1 MPLTPAIWLGETP
14 VNTTTDSTQ
23 TNPRITQLANGN
35 ILVSWTSLSDLGAGS
50 PAGSDIIGQIFNPLG
65 APLGGEFLVNAGS
78 DSNAETNADADGL
91 PGGGFLSVFERPSGG
106 FRDIRL
112 LEHDATGAVVNTTFA
127 FFDSNS
133 DADPSGFA
141 PRVVA
146 GSDTAS
152 LVIWQETEAGGDS
165 RIVGRIYDAT
175 TNTLGG
181 EISLINFAGSN
192 FQSDAT
198 VLTNGDF
205 VIAAASGP
213 GDTAITLR
221 IISAAGVNVL
231 SATRIAS
238 TFGDGDGDTDP
249 SVTALAGGG
258 FVVAWTNTDV
268 DTDVV
273 FQIFTATGTPVGGVS
288 TVGSGGSA
296 DNNNE
301 PVVVAL
307 ADGGFLIIHD
317 NDVNSELIVT
327 RFNATGSAIGTELV
341 IETGGAASQMDA
353 VLLDDGRVAVSYITG
368 DGEIGMQILDVRD
381 LVNAPGTYTPDQW
394 QIGTIGDDIFTADGI
409 SETVAAH
416 SGNDTITESGQIRS
430 YLMGDGND
438 RLIVVSPVNNDTH
451 DGGAGIDTID
461 WSAVSAPGGISF
473 NMALGTAITNV
484 GGEDEVMTG
493 FENLI
498 ATAFNDSVIGTNG
511 RNSIEGRDGDDVL
524 SGAGG
529 NDLMFGG
536 SGNDRLGGSVGL
548 DKLFGGDGIDTLFG
562 GDGNDVLNGGNGGDY
577 HEGGLGNDTYGL
589 NGTGD
594 TIFEK
599 AGEGIDT
606 VRANFSAN
614 LSLISAHV
622 ENLILVGGA
631 NLSGT
636 GNGQDNNLIG
646 NVANNILQGLDGN
659 DTLSGGDG
667 NDRLFGGDGNDT
679 LGGSVGSDLLNGGAG
694 NDLMFGGNGNDT
706 MIGGAGN
713 DTMTGGLGADS
724 FVFSNNWGVDT
735 INGFAINAPGE
746 VIDLTVVSA
755 ITSFADLSAN
765 HLTQVGGNAV
775 IFVGV
780 NTITLVGVTAA
791 SLTSGDFLI

>member
-1 MPLTPAIWLGETP
+1 
-14 VNTTTDSTQ
+14 
-23 TNPRITQLANGN
+23 
-35 ILVSWTSLSDLGAGS
+35 
-50 PAGSDIIGQIFNPLG
+50 
-65 APLGGEFLVNAGS
+65 
-78 DSNAETNADADGL
+78 
-91 PGGGFLSVFERPSGG
+91 
-106 FRDIRL
+106 
-112 LEHDATGAVVNTTFA
+112 
-127 FFDSNS
+127 
-133 DADPSGFA
+133 
-141 PRVVA
+141 
-146 GSDTAS
+146 
-152 LVIWQETEAGGDS
+152 
-165 RIVGRIYDAT
+165 
-175 TNTLGG
+175 
-181 EISLINFAGSN
+181 
-192 FQSDAT
+192 
-198 VLTNGDF
+198 
-205 VIAAASGP
+205 
-213 GDTAITLR
+213 
-221 IISAAGVNVL
+221 
-231 SATRIAS
+231 
-238 TFGDGDGDTDP
+238 
-249 SVTALAGGG
+249 
-258 FVVAWTNTDV
+258 
-268 DTDVV
+268 
-273 FQIFTATGTPVGGVS
+273 
-288 TVGSGGSA
+288 
-296 DNNNE
+296 
-301 PVVVAL
+301 
-307 ADGGFLIIHD
+307 
-317 NDVNSELIVT
+317 
-327 RFNATGSAIGTELV
+327 
-341 IETGGAASQMDA
+341 
-353 VLLDDGRVAVSYITG
+353 
-368 DGEIGMQILDVRD
+368 
-381 LVNAPGTYTPDQW
+381 
-394 QIGTIGDDIFTADGI
+394 
-409 SETVAAH
+409 
-416 SGNDTITESGQIRS
+416 
-430 YLMGDGND
+430 
-438 RLIVVSPVNNDTH
+438 
-451 DGGAGIDTID
+451 
-461 WSAVSAPGGISF
+461 
-473 NMALGTAITNV
+473 
-484 GGEDEVMTG
+484 
-493 FENLI
+493 
-498 ATAFNDSVIGTNG
+498 
-511 RNSIEGRDGDDVL
+511 
-524 SGAGG
+524 
-529 NDLMFGG
+529 
-536 SGNDRLGGSVGL
+536 
-548 DKLFGGDGIDTLFG
+548 
-562 GDGNDVLNGGNGGDY
+562 VLNGGNGGDY